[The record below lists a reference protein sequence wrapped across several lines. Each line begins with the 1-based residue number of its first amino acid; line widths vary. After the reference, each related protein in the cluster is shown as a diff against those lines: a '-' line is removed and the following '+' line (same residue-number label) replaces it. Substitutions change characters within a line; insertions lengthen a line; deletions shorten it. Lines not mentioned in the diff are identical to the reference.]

1 MNPVDIRSEK
11 DTSVTEPATTNPQGR
26 RVLITGAASGLGAA
40 LARAFAANGDRVL
53 LTDMTAAADTPEGD
67 TSYLLLDVT
76 SQDAW
81 DYARV
86 HVDEIWGG
94 LDVLVN
100 NAGVA
105 GGGRLDVVGEDE
117 WNRVL
122 DINLL
127 GAVRGIKA
135 FGSMLKE
142 SDGDTAIV
150 NIASLAGIVHPAGMG
165 CYSASKAAVLALTET
180 IRHEF
185 GHAGVHAMAVC
196 PSYFKTALSSSL
208 SDADEVVSEIAASL
222 VTQAEEKADEIA
234 AEVLR
239 GLDAGE
245 TLLLPDDDAKKA
257 VAMKHDDP
265 EAYAAQMAKQAASMR
280 KRAGEDA

>member
-1 MNPVDIRSEK
+1 M
-11 DTSVTEPATTNPQGR
+11 TEPATTHPEGR

-40 LARAFAANGDRVL
+40 MARAFAANGDRVL
-53 LTDMTAAADTPEGD
+53 LTDMTAAADTPDGD

-81 DYARV
+81 DYARL
-86 HVDEIWGG
+86 HVEETWGG

-117 WNRVL
+117 WSRVI

-135 FGSMLKE
+135 FGPMLKQAG
-142 SDGDTAIV
+142 GDTAIV

-165 CYSASKAAVLALTET
+165 AYSASKAAVLALTET

-196 PSYFKTALSSSL
+196 PSYFKTSLSSSL
-208 SDADEVVSEIAASL
+208 TDADEVVSEIAASL
-222 VTQAEEKADEIA
+222 VAHAEEKADEIA
-234 AEVLR
+234 AAVLK
-239 GLDAGE
+239 GLDDRE
-245 TLLLPDDDAKKA
+245 TLLLPDDDAKQA
-257 VAMKHDDP
+257 AGLKHDDP
-265 EAYAAQMAKQAASMR
+265 DAYAELMASQAAKMR
-280 KRAGEDA
+280 QRAGEDA

>member
-1 MNPVDIRSEK
+1 M
-11 DTSVTEPATTNPQGR
+11 TEPATTNPQGR

-67 TSYLLLDVT
+67 TSYLLLDV
-76 SQDAW
+76 SDQDAW
-81 DYARV
+81 DYART
-86 HVDEIWGG
+86 HVEETWGG

-117 WNRVL
+117 WYRVL

-135 FGSMLKE
+135 FGGMLKD
-142 SDGDTAIV
+142 SDGDTAII
-150 NIASLAGIVHPAGMG
+150 NIASLAGIVHPAGMA

-196 PSYFKTALSSSL
+196 PSYFKTALSSTL
-208 SDADEVVSEIAASL
+208 SDADDVVAGIAADLMTKS
-222 VTQAEEKADEIA
+222 EEKADEIA
-234 AEVLR
+234 AEVVR
-239 GLDAGE
+239 ALDAGE
-245 TLLLPDDDAKKA
+245 TLLLPDEDAKRA

-265 EAYAAQMAKQAASMR
+265 EAYEKQMAKQAASLR
-280 KRAGEDA
+280 ERAGEKA